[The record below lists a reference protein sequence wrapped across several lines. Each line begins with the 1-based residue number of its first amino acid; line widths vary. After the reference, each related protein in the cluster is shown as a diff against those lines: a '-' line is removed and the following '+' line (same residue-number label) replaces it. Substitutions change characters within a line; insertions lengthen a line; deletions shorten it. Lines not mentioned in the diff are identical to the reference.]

1 MRLLAVTVMVGLL
14 LAGCGS
20 EKKADDTA
28 ATYSDDQLVA
38 QASQKLIGEFGRELK
53 SELMTAMKAG
63 GAVNALEVCKVR
75 APEIAAA
82 HTAGGVWSIAR
93 VTDRYRNL
101 DNKATEAQMTILA
114 RFADTTQ
121 PGNTFAQW
129 KVDSLGDSSYCFYQA
144 IRTGDLCLNCHG
156 PVDKLA
162 PGVKEKLAELYPDDL
177 ATGYASGDL
186 RGMFVV
192 TMKWPAAK
200 QAAEDLVKT
209 PETNQEAR

>member
-1 MRLLAVTVMVGLL
+1 MRLLAVMVIVGLL

-20 EKKADDTA
+20 EKKADDTG
-28 ATYSDDQLVA
+28 ATLSDDQLVA
-38 QASQKLIGEFGRELK
+38 QASNKLIGQFGRELK

-63 GAVNALEVCKVR
+63 GAVNALDVCKVR

-93 VTDRYRNL
+93 VSDRYRNP
-101 DNKATEAQMTILA
+101 DDKATETQMAILA

-129 KVDSLGDSSYCFYQA
+129 RVDSLGDSTYCYYQA
-144 IRTGDLCLNCHG
+144 IRTNDLCLNCHG
-156 PVDKLA
+156 PADKIA
-162 PGVKEKLAELYPDDL
+162 PEVKAKLAELYPDDL
-177 ATGYASGDL
+177 ATGYAAGDL

-209 PETNQEAR
+209 PETKPEVQ